1 MEPKDNIEWLD
12 MMIQHS
18 GLTDCKPQLAL
29 IRIELLMLR
38 QLNEIS
44 ERYQRNMDAL
54 LAANKREE
62 V

>member
-1 MEPKDNIEWLD
+1 
-12 MMIQHS
+12 MMIRHS